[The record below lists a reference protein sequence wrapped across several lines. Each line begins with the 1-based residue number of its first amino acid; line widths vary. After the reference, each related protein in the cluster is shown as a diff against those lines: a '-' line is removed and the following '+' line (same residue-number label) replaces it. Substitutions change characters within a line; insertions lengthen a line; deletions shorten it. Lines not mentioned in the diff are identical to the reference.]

1 MDKVL
6 DFRNI
11 DGSMTYLV
19 EAKDGDF
26 LFIDSLRKKEG
37 KALGFIPKA
46 VYESILEKRRVAN
59 RDRWKYS
66 RIFIT
71 MDNDVKTGFCYITFA
86 KQDLHIQQIVIQN
99 DARRWHRAKMMLD
112 YAEKICQQ
120 LGKTAITARVA
131 VDLESN
137 LFWKGCGYEI
147 QNTTT
152 STWLNQKES
161 KSKRPLHYYIKYIN
175 SIFNIQDFGKKEKQ
189 AN

>member
-1 MDKVL
+1 MVDKVL

-11 DGSMTYLV
+11 DGSTTYLV
-19 EAKDGDF
+19 EAKEGDF

-46 VYESILEKRRVAN
+46 VYESVIEKRRVAN

-66 RIFIT
+66 KILIT
-71 MDNDVKTGFCYITFA
+71 IDNGERTGFCYITYA
-86 KQDLHIQQIVIQN
+86 KQDLHIQQIVIQK
-99 DARRWHRAKMMLD
+99 DARRWLRAKMMLD
-112 YAEKICQQ
+112 YSEVMCKS

-137 LFWKGCGYEI
+137 LFWVSCGYNI
-147 QNTTT
+147 AATTT

-175 SIFNIQDFGKKEKQ
+175 SLFHLKQ
-189 AN
+189 TK

>member
-6 DFRNI
+6 DFKMI
-11 DGSMTYLV
+11 DGTMTYLV
-19 EAKDGDF
+19 EAKEGDF

-46 VYESILEKRRVAN
+46 VYESVIEKRRVAN

-66 RIFIT
+66 KILIT
-71 MDNDVKTGFCYITFA
+71 IDNGERTGFCYVTYA

-112 YAEKICQQ
+112 YAENICKD
-120 LGKTAITARVA
+120 LGKTAVTARVA

-137 LFWKGCGYEI
+137 LFWKGCGYNI
-147 QNTTT
+147 AATTT

-161 KSKRPLHYYIKYIN
+161 KSKRPLHYYIKYVN
-175 SIFNIQDFGKKEKQ
+175 SLFKQ
-189 AN
+189 P

>member
-71 MDNDVKTGFCYITFA
+71 MDK
-86 KQDLHIQQIVIQN
+86 
-99 DARRWHRAKMMLD
+99 
-112 YAEKICQQ
+112 
-120 LGKTAITARVA
+120 
-131 VDLESN
+131 
-137 LFWKGCGYEI
+137 
-147 QNTTT
+147 
-152 STWLNQKES
+152 
-161 KSKRPLHYYIKYIN
+161 
-175 SIFNIQDFGKKEKQ
+175 
-189 AN
+189 

>member
-6 DFRNI
+6 DYKMI

-19 EAKDGDF
+19 EAKKGDF

-37 KALGFIPKA
+37 SALGFIPKA
-46 VYESILEKRRVAN
+46 VYESVIEKRRVAE

-66 RIFIT
+66 KIFIT
-71 MDNDVKTGFCYITFA
+71 IDNNEKTGFCYVTYA
-86 KQDLHIQQIVIQN
+86 KQDLHIQQIVIQK

-112 YAEKICQQ
+112 YTEELCVK
-120 LGKTAITARVA
+120 LGKTAISARVA
-131 VDLESN
+131 IDLESN
-137 LFWKGCGYEI
+137 LFWKGCGYNI
-147 QNTTT
+147 ICTTT

-175 SIFNIQDFGKKEKQ
+175 SIFN
-189 AN
+189 N